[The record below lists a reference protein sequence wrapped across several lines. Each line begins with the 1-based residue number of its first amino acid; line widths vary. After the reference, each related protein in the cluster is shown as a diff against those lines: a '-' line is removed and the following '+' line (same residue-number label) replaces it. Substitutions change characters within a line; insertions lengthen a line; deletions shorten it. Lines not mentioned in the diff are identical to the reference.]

1 MDSFGEE
8 FWRAAFVR
16 AIRTVF
22 QTALALLGTTAVTD
36 YINWRTV
43 IISSLLAG
51 AFSLFTSITT
61 GLPEVENGNDK

>member
-1 MDSFGEE
+1 MNSFSEE

-36 YINWRTV
+36 YINWGTV
-43 IISSLLAG
+43 ITSSLLAG
-51 AFSLFTSITT
+51 ALSLFTSITT
-61 GLPEVENGNDK
+61 GLPEVK